1 MPASTPELKREPAT
15 GRDDTGSEPSSPR
28 RVMDAILNGIQKGR
42 YVPGQRLIEADL
54 TRELKVSRGPVRE
67 AFKRLAGEGVLIL
80 SKNRGA
86 CIRAQTREEVKDTL
100 VVLEVLAGLAAK
112 LAARHIGEGLN
123 RQKFQAVFNEAIR
136 QGNNGET
143 QAFLEAR
150 RHFYDMLYEIGGNR
164 ELKGIVPRMQINLM
178 RLQFQAFVSPKQH
191 ESQLK
196 ELHAI
201 AESVLAGDPGK
212 AERTARSH
220 LRRRRLSLTTLPDEA
235 YAAAN
240 QL

>member
-1 MPASTPELKREPAT
+1 MPALKRAPAAVP
-15 GRDDTGSEPSSPR
+15 DEASAEPSSPR
-28 RVMDAILNGIQKGR
+28 RVMDAILTGIQKGR

-86 CIRAQTREEVKDTL
+86 CIRAQTRDEVRDTL
-100 VVLEVLAGLAAK
+100 VVLEVLAGLTAK
-112 LAARHIGEGLN
+112 LAARHIEEGDN
-123 RQKFQAVFNEAIR
+123 RQKFKAVFDQAIR
-136 QGNNGET
+136 QGSNGET
-143 QAFLEAR
+143 QAFLESR
-150 RHFYDMLYEIGGNR
+150 RHFYDTLYEIGGNK

-196 ELHAI
+196 ELQAI
-201 AESVLAGDPGK
+201 AEAVLAGDPGK

-220 LRRRRLSLTTLPDEA
+220 LRRRRLSLTSLPDEA

-240 QL
+240 QR

>member
-1 MPASTPELKREPAT
+1 MKGSTTIVKNKSPQQPAKIKSKH
-15 GRDDTGSEPSSPR
+15 SSPR
-28 RVMDAILNGIQKGR
+28 RVMDAIVNGIQKGR

-67 AFKRLAGEGVLIL
+67 AFKRLAGEGLLVLN
-80 SKNRGA
+80 KNRGA
-86 CIRAQTREEVKDTL
+86 CVRAHTREEVKDTL

-112 LAARHIGEGLN
+112 LAARQIGEGNN
-123 RQKFQAVFNEAIR
+123 RKRFIAVFNEAVK
-136 QGNNGET
+136 QGEKGET
-143 QAFLEAR
+143 QAFLESR
-150 RHFYDMLYEIGGNR
+150 RHLYDLLYEIGGNK
-164 ELKGIVPRMQINLM
+164 ELRGMVPRMQINLM
-178 RLQFQAFVSPKQH
+178 RLQFQAFVSRKQH

-201 AESVLAGDPGK
+201 AESVLEGDPNK
-212 AERTARSH
+212 AERTAKSH